1 MYLFVYYLSV
11 CIHVSQY
18 TFLFACLVCKSM
30 QLSGRL
36 YTLSVR
42 MYTFRSLYLSS
53 YTNVC
58 LLHNEYVYNNAYQLT
73 RISGKR

>member
-42 MYTFRSLYLSS
+42 MYTFRSLHLSS
-53 YTNVC
+53 YTNMSVC
-58 LLHNEYVYNNAYQLT
+58 FTMNMYITMPINQQ
-73 RISGKR
+73 G